1 MFKCPQNSM
10 LGSAESSPIF
20 LVKKFSFLRLKIG
33 RWFTQMTLKRK
44 QKKHVY
50 KNLIKSAIQQEWP
63 LYALITFSFIYLPYL
78 KKKNTQLLQF
88 FFSNRVSVIWAFLC
102 AIHCKLKGRLS
113 SDDVIWVVPGRFVV
127 SELYVDVANS
137 LNGVWHL
144 HTAELN
150 STQILDHVKV
160 CVDSVTLT
168 FTRRWIRK
176 AYWGII
182 TSHLAYSSMF
192 FTIQKWKWT

>member
-1 MFKCPQNSM
+1 MFKCPQNAM
-10 LGSAESSPIF
+10 LGSAESAPIF

-33 RWFTQMTLKRK
+33 RWFTKMTLKRK

-63 LYALITFSFIYLPYL
+63 SYALITLSSIYLPYT
-78 KKKNTQLLQF
+78 KKKTPNFSSF

-102 AIHCKLKGRLS
+102 AIHCKLTGRLS

-127 SELYVDVANS
+127 FELFVDVANS

-144 HTAELN
+144 QTADCRLQTADCRLQN
-150 STQILDHVKV
+150 ADCRLQTAD
-160 CVDSVTLT
+160 
-168 FTRRWIRK
+168 
-176 AYWGII
+176 YWLQ
-182 TSHLAYSSMF
+182 TTDYRMYTMDLSS
-192 FTIQKWKWT
+192 